1 MKQLNLAIEDETLYA
16 ALEAEASRR
25 KQPLNQVV
33 AEALQ
38 DWLESLEDAE
48 LLPSLQAARAEWEQ
62 DGGVEASEFFGSL
75 RQSASA
81 GSAL

>member
-1 MKQLNLAIEDETLYA
+1 MKRLTVALADDSLYA

-38 DWLESLEDAE
+38 DWLESLEDAA
-48 LLPSLQAARAEWEQ
+48 LLPSLASARAEWESE
-62 DGGVEASEFFGSL
+62 GGTEASEFFRDL
-75 RQSASA
+75 RESPGDQRAP
-81 GSAL
+81 